1 MSFIN
6 RWWSAFDRLSS
17 SLEDKGGTSV
27 TVNKKQW
34 IIASHFEYRNQPA
47 LCWIWK
53 GLSSCVCHLYYLR
66 QQWSQVSFRLQSHN
80 HPSIVLKCSRL
91 THELS
96 PPPRYSLAV
105 CQLNFFL
112 SVPASIS
119 RIGTNSILSI
129 LPCPWA
135 IYFTWSCVMRCFYSV
150 ENGLLE
156 TGKKE
161 RRGNLGRRDAQRD
174 VKRMFLV
181 EVITLWSILLTHA
194 MCRTS
199 IGKAFVVPQD
209 GSRLVNI
216 SHSELPGRA

>member
-1 MSFIN
+1 MKFIN
-6 RWWSAFDRLSS
+6 RWWSAFDRLSI

-47 LCWIWK
+47 SCWIWK

-66 QQWSQVSFRLQSHN
+66 QQWSQVSFRLQSHK

-135 IYFTWSCVMRCFYSV
+135 IYFHMILCYEVFLRCRKRV
-150 ENGLLE
+150 ARDR
-156 TGKKE
+156 KK
-161 RRGNLGRRDAQRD
+161 RRDVA
-174 VKRMFLV
+174 
-181 EVITLWSILLTHA
+181 
-194 MCRTS
+194 TS
-199 IGKAFVVPQD
+199 EDEMLNEMSNECSWLKW
-209 GSRLVNI
+209 
-216 SHSELPGRA
+216 